1 MQPIQAP
8 PKRVLATLLGQ
19 VRGPLVLATLA
30 SVLSGLAGVALVALL
45 NAALN
50 AAPEQLPTLGLQ
62 FLALCTAALCLR
74 LLASSIFIR
83 LTQATLANLRRHLA
97 RTIRGAP
104 YRQLESIGAPRLQS
118 LASDDATLVAT
129 LFASLPLIAMNGA
142 IVVGSLIYL
151 GLLSFVTL
159 LFVAAGLGL
168 GSLAFHLAHARA
180 MVHLRAAGR
189 QQDAAMGHFSAL
201 IAGAKELKLN
211 RTRGDEFVD
220 QVLSPTLDAVRATRV
235 RGMLVYTG
243 ASNFGLFL
251 LYVIIGITTF
261 FFTRWAGLD
270 AHTSSGF
277 VVVFLYLMVPLDSLL
292 NNLPQVQLAR
302 VALERIETA
311 VAQLHNDET
320 ASTQAPPRAF
330 QRIDINGLRHSYYH
344 ERADEMFHLGPLDLS
359 FAPGELVFLVGGNGS
374 GKTTLAKLLV
384 GLYVAEQGEIRID
397 GQRVEAG
404 NRDAYRQHFSAIFAD
419 FHLFDSLAGLPAD
432 GLDQLGNDLLKKLH
446 LDHKVQ
452 VVEGAFS
459 TRELSQGQR
468 KRLALVVAYLEDRPF
483 YLFDEW
489 AADQDPTF
497 KEVFYQTLLPELR
510 ARGKTVLAIS
520 HDDRY
525 FHLAD
530 RIIKLEDGQIVRLDH
545 PADLLTKLAPQSS
558 PVDSGK
564 SVTQRPIGL
573 FERRHG
579 PTAPD

>member
-1 MQPIQAP
+1 MHSTHTP
-8 PKRVLATLLGQ
+8 PRRVLATLLGQ
-19 VRGPLVLATLA
+19 VRGPLALATVA
-30 SVLSGLAGVALVALL
+30 SILSGLAGVALVALL

-50 AAPEQLPTLGLQ
+50 AAPEQLPGLGWQFLGLC
-62 FLALCTAALCLR
+62 LAALCLR
-74 LLASSIFIR
+74 LLASSIFIK

-97 RTIRGAP
+97 RKIRGAP
-104 YRQLESIGAPRLQS
+104 YRQLESIGAARLQS

-142 IVVGSLIYL
+142 IVAGSLIYL
-151 GLLSFVTL
+151 GMLSFTTL
-159 LFVAAGLGL
+159 LFVAVALGL
-168 GSLAFHLAHARA
+168 GSLAFHLAHGRA

-189 QQDAAMGHFSAL
+189 QQDAALGNFSAL

-211 RTRGDEFVD
+211 RARGDDFVD
-220 QVLSPTLDAVRATRV
+220 QVLSPTLDSVRSIRV
-235 RGMLVYTG
+235 RGMMIYTG

-251 LYVIIGITTF
+251 LYVIIGVTTF
-261 FFTRWAGLD
+261 FFTRYAGLD
-270 AHTSSGF
+270 AHISSGF

-311 VAQLHNDET
+311 VASMANDET
-320 ASTQAPPRAF
+320 PSDGPAPASF
-330 QRIDINGLRHSYYH
+330 KRIDITGLRHRYYH
-344 ERADEMFHLGPLDLS
+344 ERSEGLFHLGPMNLA
-359 FAPGELVFLVGGNGS
+359 FVPGELVFLVGGNGS
-374 GKTTLAKLLV
+374 GKTTLAKLLT
-384 GLYVAEQGEIRID
+384 GLYVAEEGEVRLNGVAVD
-397 GQRVEAG
+397 AT
-404 NRDAYRQHFSAIFAD
+404 NRDAYRQHFSAIFSD
-419 FHLFDSLAGLPAD
+419 FHLFDSLAGLPAA
-432 GLDQLGNDLLKKLH
+432 GLDQLGNELLKKLQ

-452 VVEGAFS
+452 VVNGAFS
-459 TRELSQGQR
+459 TRDLSQGQR

-530 RIIKLEDGQIVRLDH
+530 RLIKLEDGQLV
-545 PADLLTKLAPQSS
+545 ADETVQGVMREGGMA
-558 PVDSGK
+558 
-564 SVTQRPIGL
+564 
-573 FERRHG
+573 
-579 PTAPD
+579 

>member
-1 MQPIQAP
+1 MQPTQSP
-8 PKRVLATLLGQ
+8 PSRVLATLLGQ
-19 VRGPLVLATLA
+19 VRGPLALATLA
-30 SVLSGLAGVALVALL
+30 SILGGLAGVALVALL

-50 AAPEQLPTLGLQ
+50 AAPQRLPWLALQ
-62 FLALCTAALCLR
+62 FLALCAAALGLR
-74 LLASSIFIR
+74 LLASSIFIK

-97 RTIRGAP
+97 RQIRAAP
-104 YRQLESIGAPRLQS
+104 YRQLESLGAARLQS

-142 IVVGSLIYL
+142 IVAGSLIYL
-151 GLLSFVTL
+151 GMLSFTTL
-159 LFVAAGLGL
+159 LFVAVAIGL
-168 GSLAFHLAHARA
+168 GSVAFHLAHGRA
-180 MVHLRAAGR
+180 MVHLRAAGK
-189 QQDAAMGHFSAL
+189 QQDAALGHFSAL

-211 RTRGDEFVD
+211 RQRGDDFVD
-220 QVLSPTLDAVRATRV
+220 KVLAPTLDSVRAIRV
-235 RGMLVYTG
+235 RGMQIYTG

-251 LYVIIGITTF
+251 LYVIIGVTTF
-261 FFTRWAGLD
+261 FFTRYAGLD

-311 VAQLHNDET
+311 VALMRNDET
-320 ASTQAPPRAF
+320 PSSSPFPDTF
-330 QRIDINGLRHSYYH
+330 QRIELRGLRHSYYH

-359 FAPGELVFLVGGNGS
+359 FKPGELVFLVGGNGS
-374 GKTTLAKLLV
+374 GKTTLAKLLA
-384 GLYVAEQGEIRID
+384 GLYVAEQGEVRID
-397 GQRVEAG
+397 GVAVSAAD
-404 NRDAYRQHFSAIFAD
+404 RDAYRQHFSAIFAD
-419 FHLFDSLAGLPAD
+419 FHLFDSLVGLPEQ
-432 GLDQLGNDLLKKLH
+432 GLDQLANELLKKLH

-452 VVEGAFS
+452 VVDGAFS
-459 TRELSQGQR
+459 TRDLSQGQR

-510 ARGKTVLAIS
+510 ARGKTILAIS

-530 RIIKLEDGQIVRLDH
+530 RLIKLEDGQIVDLVEQ
-545 PADLLTKLAPQSS
+545 PAAFARVLTN
-558 PVDSGK
+558 
-564 SVTQRPIGL
+564 
-573 FERRHG
+573 
-579 PTAPD
+579 